1 MQVSFILYLRI
12 KLVFRAST
20 KVETVTASEEEREA
34 SAEARGTNIYDDSIP
49 DTPDKIS
56 V

>member
-1 MQVSFILYLRI
+1 MQGSFFLYLRI
-12 KLVFRAST
+12 KLVFRAAT
-20 KVETVTASEEEREA
+20 KVATVTASEEEREA